1 MIPMTGRPKSARH
14 PAQAGIDPPSHR
26 PERLAPT
33 RWDGPAKLAGRDRAT
48 SPALGDPP
56 RKTPGVRQPLQHIP
70 ARDSSRDPRTCREKP
85 PPRRGWTPKGQGPT
99 YTRATPCSAST
110 TFAARVASFKDV
122 TRHLQNDRTR
132 CLGPIASRR
141 HPRPGTGRPEV
152 HPGPEARRGTRR
164 APIPSPT
171 VRRVS

>member
-1 MIPMTGRPKSARH
+1 MARTPRRSMRRPRRRRRTATQCPGDEVGHLTPDAYRVGMLIALSKSPSGDPLTEAQRAEVELFMARVLDR
-14 PAQAGIDPPSHR
+14 AD
-26 PERLAPT
+26 T
-33 RWDGPAKLAGRDRAT
+33 DDDRAT
-48 SPALGDPP
+48 LRSIFETIATATMPAAWHALG
-56 RKTPGVRQPLQHIP
+56 TG
-70 ARDSSRDPRTCREKP
+70 
-85 PPRRGWTPKGQGPT
+85 
-99 YTRATPCSAST
+99 CSAST

-122 TRHLQNDRTR
+122 TRHPQNDRTR